1 MGPRGQRAARPV
13 NTDLCLCRLNSGT
26 LLVMSVSVELRFL
39 LCIYLVWKSG
49 HSLGELHEDLALD
62 VSEAHSLS
70 AARAA
75 RTPRIHDE
83 AKREISFKLNRKL
96 FSIAFVLL
104 F

>member
-1 MGPRGQRAARPV
+1 MIRMISLLQSMNV
-13 NTDLCLCRLNSGT
+13 KIKTYFTNTCLIGKC
-26 LLVMSVSVELRFL
+26 
-39 LCIYLVWKSG
+39 G
-49 HSLGELHEDLALD
+49 HSLGELHEDFALN

-70 AARAA
+70 TARTA